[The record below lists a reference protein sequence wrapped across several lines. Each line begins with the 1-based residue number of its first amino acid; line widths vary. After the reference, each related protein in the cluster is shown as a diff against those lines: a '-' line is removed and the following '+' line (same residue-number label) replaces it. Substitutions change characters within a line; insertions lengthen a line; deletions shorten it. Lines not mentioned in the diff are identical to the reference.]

1 MLSVCRHAYSHAS
14 THCISDICLLLG
26 ASLATGWGCIAYVCS
41 VWTTVQFTHLH
52 LLLLNYAATSHH
64 AVSGSPRHVS
74 ALKAC
79 RCLLRPCYCSAFE
92 ALLKHSEGPCNPFQS
107 LLRSFQALLRLFEG
121 SLRPIWNSLRPSWCP
136 FEVSKCFIRAS

>member
-1 MLSVCRHAYSHAS
+1 MHHATQKRNDVCLQACITFKHTLHLRYLSIARCKFGHW
-14 THCISDICLLLG
+14 LG
-26 ASLATGWGCIAYVCS
+26 LHRIRLKRR
-41 VWTTVQFTHLH
+41 TTVQFTHLH

-92 ALLKHSEGPCNPFQS
+92 ALLKHSEGPFNPFQS

-121 SLRPIWNSLRPSWCP
+121 SLRPI
-136 FEVSKCFIRAS
+136 